1 MLKHVLFTLLTTSIS
16 TAALAD
22 TNCTHYPENE
32 RIPAVKF
39 QQNLEKQGYKIHSFD
54 TDDNCYEIEGTN
66 PKGERV
72 EVKFDMKTGEVVRS
86 KLDHDNH

>member
-1 MLKHVLFTLLTTSIS
+1 MLKQVLFTVFAASLS
-16 TAALAD
+16 TAAMAS

-39 QQNLEKQGYKIHSFD
+39 QQDLEKQGYKIRSFD

-86 KLDHDNH
+86 KLDHDND